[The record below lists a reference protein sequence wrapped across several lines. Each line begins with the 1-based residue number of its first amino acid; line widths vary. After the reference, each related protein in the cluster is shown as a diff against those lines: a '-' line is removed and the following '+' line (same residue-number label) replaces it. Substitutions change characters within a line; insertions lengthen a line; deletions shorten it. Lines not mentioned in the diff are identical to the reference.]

1 MNKIY
6 KIVFNRLTNTSIV
19 TSELAKGRG
28 KTRNHLGKGFLL
40 TALGLSVAGMANSA
54 IIVGKTTDGNR
65 NIETGW
71 VTAEHGIAI
80 GTGENDAKGRA
91 VVRSNKGVAIG
102 HQAGTDGVSGL
113 ALGDHAATSNTNT
126 IAIGTNAKSK
136 YDNGIAIGANSRTND
151 DTIAGGNDYSTDG
164 IAIGNGAKTKIFG
177 KSARRANVVKFG
189 RTKVAE
195 GIAIGSQA
203 TATTGSIHIGNQDY
217 NGAIGEYDLSGTN
230 RLQAVNNVGATTL
243 GDNSINRSHFSA
255 VIGAYNSLSSIQ
267 QSPGRFASLFDGS
280 KEASNAQ
287 GMGATILG
295 TLNSMENLPSGDD
308 ILKYS
313 GISNSIVGTANK
325 IKHSNGALIWGTGN
339 EINRSL
345 LNMNNYLNVET
356 ERGDKSIRDFQN
368 DLMNYSRT
376 NRAASVGV
384 IGSDNQVN
392 QTLFSTVFGV
402 GNKVLSNTDITESD
416 LSASNNT
423 SNAGEAL
430 SDDFRS
436 KKMNSFL
443 SVSGYENQ
451 VKDVTRGMIMGVK
464 NITEYATDTLM
475 FGNYHALKGTQDN
488 LAERNILLG
497 FNYDNVNPEHH
508 ADQPT
513 KEQADVA
520 ISVKDTIGI
529 GSDVKLGADR
539 TIAMGKGANA
549 KGEDSISIG
558 TENLAGGIQT
568 IAVGYKNIV
577 KATHSGAF
585 GDPNFIGTETSNT
598 TGTYAF
604 GNNNGLA
611 DRPIIT
617 NHTFILGSNVVT
629 TADNS
634 VALGKDTAITA
645 GSADTTGSLKA
656 KVTDGADGTTTTAGA
671 TGTVNTANVNGVEYS
686 GFAGGTA
693 IGAVSVGASGL
704 ERRIQNVAAGE
715 ISGTSTD
722 GINGSQLYAVADTL
736 SKKMLTEDQV
746 NTSINNALANSGWKI
761 HEDNGTKI
769 EKDTV
774 KPNDNVV
781 FAKGTGT
788 TVSVETTNEG
798 KETTIKYNVN
808 VDDSTIK
815 VNDQGKL
822 YAVVPKPTPI
832 EKSDIAI
839 SDKGVV
845 TASESE
851 GLVTAK
857 NLSAQLSNI
866 GLTLKSEKAEGGAN
880 TTDAKLADGEM
891 MKTGS
896 TITMSA
902 GKNISVEHTEGGKI
916 VYKTQDD
923 VNFNSVQLGNEGPKV
938 TSQNGAVSLSD
949 KEGKN
954 PVKLTGVADG
964 AINATSNEAINGS
977 QLYALEDKLSKKMIT
992 EDTVN
997 GSIDNA
1003 VNKISDTFN
1012 TAVTNINNAINNS
1025 GWKISEDNGTKTEKD
1040 TIKSTDNVVFAKG
1053 NGTTVSVET
1062 TNDGKETTVKY
1073 NVDVDNSTIK
1083 VNDQGKLYAVMSDGS
1098 TLKKTDIEV
1107 KENGTVTSSNDT
1119 GLVTAKNLSEQLS
1132 NVGFTLKTGKS
1143 DGSNTTK
1150 DKLANGEVVKTGNAL
1165 TMSAGKNMEVE
1176 QKEGGE
1182 VIYKTKDDVNFN
1194 SVQLG
1199 KDGPKVTSTEN
1210 GAVSFSDKEGKAP
1223 VKVTGVAD
1231 GAINANSREAINGSQ
1246 LYALAGQVN
1255 QIGSTINKFGDRLN
1269 QFDNKLSHIDNK
1281 VNKMDKKMRAGIAG
1295 ANAAVGIPQVYLPG
1309 KSMVAA
1315 SAGTFKGQHA
1325 FAVGYSRASD
1335 NGKMVLKLQ
1344 GNINTSNDVGG
1355 SVGVGYQW

>member
-28 KTRNHLGKGFLL
+28 KTRNHLGKGLLL
-40 TALGLSVAGMANSA
+40 TAFGLSVAGVANSA
-54 IIVGKTTDGNR
+54 IIVGKATDGTR

-80 GTGENDAKGRA
+80 GTGENDANGRA

-102 HQAGTDGVSGL
+102 HQAGTDGVSGI
-113 ALGDHAATSNTNT
+113 ALGDHAGTSNNNT
-126 IAIGTNAKSK
+126 IAIGTNAKSH
-136 YDNGIAIGANSRTND
+136 YENGIAIGTNSRTND
-151 DTIAGGNDYSTDG
+151 DDIGGANDYSTDG
-164 IAIGNGAKTKIFG
+164 IAIGNGAKNQIFG
-177 KSARRANVVKFG
+177 NGAKRANIVKFG

-195 GIAIGSQA
+195 GIAIGTKA
-203 TATTGSIHIGNQDY
+203 LAFTGSVHIGNQDY
-217 NGAIGEYDLSGTN
+217 NGAIGEYNLGGENKLQPLSH
-230 RLQAVNNVGATTL
+230 VGSTTV
-243 GDNSINRSHFSA
+243 GDNSINRAHFSA
-255 VIGAYNSLSSIQ
+255 IMGSYNSLSSVKQ
-267 QSPGRFASLFDGS
+267 TDGFMSFLDGS
-280 KEASNAQ
+280 REASNAQ
-287 GMGATILG
+287 GLGATILG
-295 TLNSMENLPSGDD
+295 SLNSMENLPSGDD

-313 GISNSIVGTANK
+313 GMSNSIVGIANK

-345 LNMNNYLNVET
+345 LNMNTYWSIANGN
-356 ERGDKSIRDFQN
+356 GNKSIRDTQN
-368 DLMNYSRT
+368 DLMRYSRA
-376 NRAASVGV
+376 NRAGSVGV
-384 IGSDNQVN
+384 IGSDNEVN
-392 QTLFSTVFGV
+392 QTLFSTVVGV
-402 GNKVLSNTDITESD
+402 GNRVSTNTEVTEAE
-416 LSASNNT
+416 LASRTNT
-423 SNAGEAL
+423 SDSGETH

-436 KKMNSFL
+436 KNLNSFL

-451 VKDVTRGMIMGVK
+451 LKDTTRGIVMGVK

-475 FGNYHALKGTQDN
+475 FGNYHALKGTQDK

-497 FNYDNVNPEHH
+497 FNYDNVNPDDH
-508 ADQPT
+508 ANRPT
-513 KEQADVA
+513 KEQTDVA
-520 ISVKDTIGI
+520 VSVKDTIGI

-549 KGEDSISIG
+549 KGEDSIAIG
-558 TENLAGGIQT
+558 TENVAGGMQT
-568 IAVGYKNIV
+568 VAVGYKNVV

-585 GDPNFIGTETSNT
+585 GDPNYIGNDASNT

-604 GNNNGLA
+604 GNNNGTA
-611 DRPIIT
+611 DKPIIT
-617 NHTFILGSNVVT
+617 NHTFILGSNVIT

-645 GSADTTGSLKA
+645 GSADSTGALKA
-656 KVTDGADGTTTTAGA
+656 KMTDGTDGTTTTGGA
-671 TGTVNTANVNGVEYS
+671 TGTVNTATVNGVSYS
-686 GFAGGTA
+686 GFAGSVSD
-693 IGAVSVGASGL
+693 GAVSVGSSGH

-715 ISGTSTD
+715 ISENSTD

-746 NTSINNALANSGWKI
+746 NTNINNAIAKSGWKI
-761 HEDNGTKI
+761 SENNGTKA
-769 EKDTV
+769 EKGTI

-788 TVSVETTNEG
+788 TVNVTTDNENHETTV
-798 KETTIKYNVN
+798 KYNVD

-815 VNDQGKL
+815 VNEQGKL

-832 EKSDIAI
+832 EKSDITV

-845 TASESE
+845 TTSESE

-857 NLSAQLSNI
+857 NLSTQLGNV
-866 GLTLKSEKAEGGAN
+866 GFTLKADKAEGGVNDTNASLAN
-880 TTDAKLADGEM
+880 GEM

-896 TITMSA
+896 TVTMSA
-902 GKNISVEHTEGGKI
+902 GKNMTVEHTEGGNI

-923 VNFNSVQLGNEGPKV
+923 VNFNSVQLGKDGPKV
-938 TSQNGAVSLSD
+938 TSKDNAVAFSD
-949 KEGKN
+949 KEGKT
-954 PVKLTGVADG
+954 PVKVTGVADG
-964 AINATSNEAINGS
+964 AISADSREAINGS
-977 QLYALEDKLSKKMIT
+977 QLYALEKKMLT
-992 EDTVN
+992 EETVN

-1003 VNKISDTFN
+1003 VSRIGDTFN
-1012 TAVTNINNAINNS
+1012 TAVTNINNAIANS
-1025 GWKISEDNGTKTEKD
+1025 GWKVSENNGTKVEKD
-1040 TIKSTDNVVFAKG
+1040 TVKSNDHVVFAKG
-1053 NGTTVSVET
+1053 AGTTVSVET
-1062 TNDGKETTVKY
+1062 TQDGKETTIKY
-1073 NVDVDNSTIK
+1073 NVDVDDTTIK
-1083 VNDQGKLYAVMSDGS
+1083 VNDQGKLYAVMADGS
-1098 TLKKTDIEV
+1098 TLKKSDIQV
-1107 KENGTVTSSNDT
+1107 NKDGTVTSSTET

-1143 DGSNTTK
+1143 DGANITN

-1199 KDGPKVTSTEN
+1199 KNGPKVTSTEN

-1231 GAINANSREAINGSQ
+1231 GAINANSREAVNGSQ

-1255 QIGSTINKFGDRLN
+1255 QIGSTINKFGDKLN

-1281 VNKMDKKMRAGIAG
+1281 VNKMDKKLRAGIAG
-1295 ANAAVGIPQVYLPG
+1295 ANAAVGLPQVYLPG